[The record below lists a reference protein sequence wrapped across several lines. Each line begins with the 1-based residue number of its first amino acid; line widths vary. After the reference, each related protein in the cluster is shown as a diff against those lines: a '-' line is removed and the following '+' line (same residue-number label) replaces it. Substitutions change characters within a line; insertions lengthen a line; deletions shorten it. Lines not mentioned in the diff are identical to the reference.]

1 VNAGEAAKVGSIPT
15 GAFPR
20 EMALTPDG
28 RTIFLTNFTSK
39 TLQAID
45 VARLPR

>member
-1 VNAGEAAKVGSIPT
+1 MNAGEAAKVGSIPT